1 MLNHQLLKKYDIP
14 EIDKKL
20 LEDLNRKQELDLK
33 ELREKASKRFEEL
46 ESMME
51 AKYKNEVS
59 RFFFKLI

>member
-1 MLNHQLLKKYDIP
+1 MLNHQLLKRYDIP

-51 AKYKNEVS
+51 RKYKNEVS

>member
-1 MLNHQLLKKYDIP
+1 MLNHQLLKRYDIP

-51 AKYKNEVS
+51 TKYKNEVS

>member
-1 MLNHQLLKKYDIP
+1 
-14 EIDKKL
+14 L

-51 AKYKNEVS
+51 TKYKNEVS